1 MFFLF
6 LFVAGCGGSFVIKEE
21 NGSQG
26 KNEEKVKDEHVKKE
40 SGINNDRK
48 QNIDSSEK
56 ESVDALADKRLD
68 KTIAVDASGKNIV
81 TNPGDL
87 LAVANKER
95 NLPADYIPEDLVYP
109 NVPFPF
115 KGKEE
120 KMMMRKEAA
129 AALEDLFKKA
139 EEDKINLYA
148 QSGYR
153 SYERQEAI
161 FASNSNRVGEEKAN
175 RVSARA
181 GQSEHQTG
189 LTMDVTSPSVEY
201 KLVEDFENTV
211 EGKWVKDH
219 AHEFGFI
226 IRYPKGKESIT
237 GYDYEPWHLRYVGKE
252 HAKMIQQKGIT
263 LEEYLQPE
271 NKAVNK

>member
-1 MFFLF
+1 M
-6 LFVAGCGGSFVIKEE
+6 KEQNDPE
-21 NGSQG
+21 G
-26 KNEEKVKDEHVKKE
+26 KNAGEANDEKMTHEQ
-40 SGINNDRK
+40 K
-48 QNIDSSEK
+48 QNTGSVEK
-56 ESVDALADKRLD
+56 EAVDVLADKRLD
-68 KTIAVDASGKNIV
+68 KTVTADGSGKNIV
-81 TNPGDL
+81 SNPDDL
-87 LAVANKER
+87 LVVTNKER

-109 NVPFPF
+109 NIPFPF
-115 KGKEE
+115 EGKEE
-120 KMMMRKEAA
+120 KMMLRKEAA

-139 EEDKINLYA
+139 KEDKINLYA

-161 FASNSNRVGEEKAN
+161 FASNSERVGEEKAN

-189 LTMDVTSPSVEY
+189 LTMDVTSPAVDY

-237 GYDYEPWHLRYVGKE
+237 GYNYEPWHLRYVGKE

-263 LEEYLQPE
+263 LEEYLQPKH
-271 NKAVNK
+271 KAVNK